1 MPAPPT
7 RVLLVR
13 HGQSTWNAE
22 GRWQGHAD
30 PPLSPL
36 GLAQARAAVA
46 AVGTVD
52 GLVSSDLVRARQTA
66 QILAE
71 GLGIGPVVTEPRLR
85 ERDAGEW
92 TGLRR
97 EEIEA
102 RFPGYLAS
110 GRRPP
115 GFELDDQIIGRVRAA
130 LADLHERWSGGTVL
144 AVAHGGV
151 IRTLTRVTGGHEGV
165 VPNLGGRWFDVHDSW
180 IALGHEVLL
189 VDPARVAT
197 TRPDQL

>member
-1 MPAPPT
+1 M
-7 RVLLVR
+7 LLVR
-13 HGQSTWNAE
+13 HGQSTWNAD

-36 GLAQARAAVA
+36 GIAQARAAVA
-46 AVGTVD
+46 AVGTID

-66 QILAE
+66 AILAD
-71 GLGIGPVVTEPRLR
+71 GLGLGPVLVDPRLR

-92 TGLRR
+92 TGLTRS
-97 EEIEA
+97 EIDE
-102 RFPGYLAS
+102 RFPGYLAT

-115 GFELDDQIIGRVRAA
+115 GFELDHGVLGRVRAA

-151 IRTLTRVTGGHEGV
+151 IRTLTRALGGLEGV

-180 IALGHEVLL
+180 ISLGDEVLL
-189 VDPARVAT
+189 ADPARVET